1 MGQSYLFSLV
11 AMTYLTLGAMKEG
24 PTERCVF
31 VESSGTS

>member
-11 AMTYLTLGAMKEG
+11 TYLTLGAMKEG